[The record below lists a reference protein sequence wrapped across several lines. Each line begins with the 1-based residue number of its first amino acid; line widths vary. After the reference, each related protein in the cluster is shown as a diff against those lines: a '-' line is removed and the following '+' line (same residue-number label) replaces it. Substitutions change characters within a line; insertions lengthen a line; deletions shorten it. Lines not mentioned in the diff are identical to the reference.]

1 MTQLG
6 GGYRLDVDV
15 TDVDALRFEQ
25 RAAAGRDRLRSGDPD
40 AAAVLLGEAVDLW
53 GDRPGAEPAVIAPVA
68 PAAAIRLA
76 HVSVEAVADLAEAE
90 LALGR
95 ADAAT
100 SRLTALLAERPV
112 HERAAALLMDA
123 LAAQGRQAEALA
135 RYERFRET
143 LADTLGADPGAALR
157 ERHLRLPRAERP
169 TPAADAVER
178 EERGNLPAPLTSFIG
193 REDDLARIDTLLAT
207 GRLVTVLGP
216 GGAGKTR
223 LAVEAARRHRQAYRD
238 GAWLIDLA
246 HVTDPAK
253 AGGALLVAIG
263 LRGSALFE
271 APARLRS
278 DPVGEL
284 DVLADQLNGRES
296 LLVVDN
302 CEHLIDAV
310 AHLVPALLA
319 RCAGLRV
326 LATSRHPLAVD
337 GEALVPLPLPEPDA
351 ELQQARRTPSVRLF
365 TERAAAVRPGFGVDE
380 QNLGEVLRIV
390 HSLDGLPLA
399 PELAAARLRTL
410 SLAGLAAGLS
420 DRFRLLATGSRT
432 AFPRHRTLRAGAGLA
447 LPRTRRRAGGRGGAA
462 PGVRGGARQQGPAG
476 RRDGGGDRGRA
487 RRPVRAPP
495 RRGARTRR
503 GGPAARRARP
513 YRSADPCPEPS
524 RPDRAR
530 RRRLRRGV
538 RGRPGPGRGG
548 GPAAD
553 LLCRG
558 SRSAVEPDRPQ
569 DRSQPRR
576 ALRCAPARAGASAPD
591 GSRGGPAGRRPPGP
605 GCTSGPAAPLP
616 RSGRRPG

>member
-1 MTQLG
+1 M
-6 GGYRLDVDV
+6 
-15 TDVDALRFEQ
+15 
-25 RAAAGRDRLRSGDPD
+25 
-40 AAAVLLGEAVDLW
+40 
-53 GDRPGAEPAVIAPVA
+53 
-68 PAAAIRLA
+68 
-76 HVSVEAVADLAEAE
+76 
-90 LALGR
+90 
-95 ADAAT
+95 
-100 SRLTALLAERPV
+100 
-112 HERAAALLMDA
+112 
-123 LAAQGRQAEALA
+123 
-135 RYERFRET
+135 
-143 LADTLGADPGAALR
+143 
-157 ERHLRLPRAERP
+157 
-169 TPAADAVER
+169 
-178 EERGNLPAPLTSFIG
+178 
-193 REDDLARIDTLLAT
+193 
-207 GRLVTVLGP
+207 
-216 GGAGKTR
+216 
-223 LAVEAARRHRQAYRD
+223 
-238 GAWLIDLA
+238 
-246 HVTDPAK
+246 
-253 AGGALLVAIG
+253 
-263 LRGSALFE
+263 
-271 APARLRS
+271 
-278 DPVGEL
+278 
-284 DVLADQLNGRES
+284 LADQLNGRES

-326 LATSRHPLAVD
+326 LATSREPLAVD
-337 GEALVPLPLPEPDA
+337 GEALVPLGPLPLPEPDA

-399 PELAAARLRTL
+399 LELAAARLRTL

-420 DRFRLLATGSRT
+420 DRFR
-432 AFPRHRTLRAGAGLA
+432 
-447 LPRTRRRAGGRGGAA
+447 RGGAA

-513 YRSADPCPEPS
+513 YRSADPRPEPP

-558 SRSAVEPDRPQ
+558 SRSAVEPGRPQ
-569 DRSQPRR
+569 DR
-576 ALRCAPARAGASAPD
+576 
-591 GSRGGPAGRRPPGP
+591 
-605 GCTSGPAAPLP
+605 
-616 RSGRRPG
+616 

>member
-95 ADAAT
+95 ADAAA

-157 ERHLRLPRAERP
+157 ERHLRLLRAERP

-178 EERGNLPAPLTSFIG
+178 EERGDLPAPLTSFIG

-216 GGAGKTR
+216 RGAGKTR

-253 AGGALLVAIG
+253 AGGALLVTIG

-296 LLVVDN
+296 LLVDN

-319 RCAGLRV
+319 RLPRAAGAGHQPGTAGGRRRGPGPARPAPAARAGRGAPAGPPPAVRAPVHRAGGRRAPRV
-326 LATSRHPLAVD
+326 RRRRAEPRRGAAHRPQPGRPAARP
-337 GEALVPLPLPEPDA
+337 GAGRGPPPYAL
-351 ELQQARRTPSVRLF
+351 ARRPGR
-365 TERAAAVRPGFGVDE
+365 RAVRPV
-380 QNLGEVLRIV
+380 
-390 HSLDGLPLA
+390 P
-399 PELAAARLRTL
+399 ARRRC
-410 SLAGLAAGLS
+410 SG
-420 DRFRLLATGSRT
+420 
-432 AFPRHRTLRAGAGLA
+432 
-447 LPRTRRRAGGRGGAA
+447 RTRRRSAAGTCRSS
-462 PGVRGGARQQGPAG
+462 
-476 RRDGGGDRGRA
+476 RRWR
-487 RRPVRAPP
+487 
-495 RRGARTRR
+495 
-503 GGPAARRARP
+503 
-513 YRSADPCPEPS
+513 
-524 RPDRAR
+524 
-530 RRRLRRGV
+530 
-538 RGRPGPGRGG
+538 
-548 GPAAD
+548 
-553 LLCRG
+553 
-558 SRSAVEPDRPQ
+558 
-569 DRSQPRR
+569 
-576 ALRCAPARAGASAPD
+576 
-591 GSRGGPAGRRPPGP
+591 
-605 GCTSGPAAPLP
+605 
-616 RSGRRPG
+616 

>member
-1 MTQLG
+1 MWTRCGSSSVPPQA
-6 GGYRLDVDV
+6 V
-15 TDVDALRFEQ
+15 T
-25 RAAAGRDRLRSGDPD
+25 GC
-40 AAAVLLGEAVDLW
+40 
-53 GDRPGAEPAVIAPVA
+53 APVTRTPRRSCSA
-68 PAAAIRLA
+68 RPWTCGATVPAPSPPSSPRWRPAAAIRLA

-112 HERAAALLMDA
+112 QERAAALLMDA

-157 ERHLRLPRAERP
+157 ERHLRLLRAVRP

-178 EERGNLPAPLTSFIG
+178 EERGDLPAPLTSFIG
-193 REDDLARIDTLLAT
+193 REDDLARIDTLLPT

-223 LAVEAARRHRQAYRD
+223 LAVEAARRHRRAYRD

-263 LRGSALFE
+263 LRGSAPFE

-326 LATSRHPLAVD
+326 LATSREPPAVD
-337 GEALVPLPLPEPDA
+337 GEALVPLGPLPLPEPDA
-351 ELQQARRTPSVRLF
+351 ELQQARRPPSVRLF

-399 PELAAARLRTL
+399 LELAAARLRTL

-513 YRSADPCPEPS
+513 YRSADPRPEPP

-538 RGRPGPGRGG
+538 RVRPGPGRGG

-553 LLCRG
+553 RPG
-558 SRSAVEPDRPQ
+558 PAVP
-569 DRSQPRR
+569 
-576 ALRCAPARAGASAPD
+576 
-591 GSRGGPAGRRPPGP
+591 GGPIRRGAWPA
-605 GCTSGPAAPLP
+605 SGPVTAAPCAQVRP
-616 RSGRRPG
+616 CPSRCVRARRKSR

>member
-100 SRLTALLAERPV
+100 SHLTALLAERPV

-296 LLVVDN
+296 LLVDN

-319 RCAGLRV
+319 R
-326 LATSRHPLAVD
+326 
-337 GEALVPLPLPEPDA
+337 LP
-351 ELQQARRTPSVRLF
+351 
-365 TERAAAVRPGFGVDE
+365 RA
-380 QNLGEVLRIV
+380 
-390 HSLDGLPLA
+390 
-399 PELAAARLRTL
+399 
-410 SLAGLAAGLS
+410 
-420 DRFRLLATGSRT
+420 
-432 AFPRHRTLRAGAGLA
+432 AGAGHQ
-447 LPRTRRRAGGRGGAA
+447 PGTAGGRR
-462 PGVRGGARQQGPAG
+462 RGLGPA
-476 RRDGGGDRGRA
+476 
-487 RRPVRAPP
+487 RPA
-495 RRGARTRR
+495 
-503 GGPAARRARP
+503 PAARAIRALSRRARTALGDEGFAEA
-513 YRSADPCPEPS
+513 YGAGRDLDA
-524 RPDRAR
+524 AAA
-530 RRRLRRGV
+530 LRRTD
-538 RGRPGPGRGG
+538 
-548 GPAAD
+548 PA

-558 SRSAVEPDRPQ
+558 TRSAIEPDRP
-569 DRSQPRR
+569 
-576 ALRCAPARAGASAPD
+576 
-591 GSRGGPAGRRPPGP
+591 
-605 GCTSGPAAPLP
+605 
-616 RSGRRPG
+616 

>member
-1 MTQLG
+1 M
-6 GGYRLDVDV
+6 
-15 TDVDALRFEQ
+15 
-25 RAAAGRDRLRSGDPD
+25 
-40 AAAVLLGEAVDLW
+40 
-53 GDRPGAEPAVIAPVA
+53 
-68 PAAAIRLA
+68 
-76 HVSVEAVADLAEAE
+76 
-90 LALGR
+90 
-95 ADAAT
+95 
-100 SRLTALLAERPV
+100 
-112 HERAAALLMDA
+112 
-123 LAAQGRQAEALA
+123 
-135 RYERFRET
+135 
-143 LADTLGADPGAALR
+143 ADTLGADPGAALR
-157 ERHLRLPRAERP
+157 ERHLRLLRAERP

-178 EERGNLPAPLTSFIG
+178 EERGDLPAPLTSFIG

-216 GGAGKTR
+216 RGAGKTR

-326 LATSRHPLAVD
+326 LATSREPLAVD
-337 GEALVPLPLPEPDA
+337 GEALVPLGPLPLPEPDA

-399 PELAAARLRTL
+399 LELAAARLRTL

-420 DRFRLLATGSRT
+420 DRFR
-432 AFPRHRTLRAGAGLA
+432 
-447 LPRTRRRAGGRGGAA
+447 RGGAA

-513 YRSADPCPEPS
+513 YRSADPRPEPP

-558 SRSAVEPDRPQ
+558 SRSAVEPGRPQ
-569 DRSQPRR
+569 DR
-576 ALRCAPARAGASAPD
+576 
-591 GSRGGPAGRRPPGP
+591 
-605 GCTSGPAAPLP
+605 
-616 RSGRRPG
+616 